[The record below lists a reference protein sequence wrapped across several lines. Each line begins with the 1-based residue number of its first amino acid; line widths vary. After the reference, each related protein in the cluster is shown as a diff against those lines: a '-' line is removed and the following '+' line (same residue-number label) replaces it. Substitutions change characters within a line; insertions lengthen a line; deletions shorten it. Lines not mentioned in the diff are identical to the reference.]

1 MKAMRGLAILV
12 LGPLVAFL
20 SFNRNEVE
28 KRAAEIRKRNAQNE
42 RASIPIAAKKA
53 REHWLVRD
61 GDWFGKLPD
70 GSLVRLESPEI
81 KATALK
87 EGRPYC
93 CRWFGEISIKADR
106 WQNSNAAEPKEPFAM
121 TYTIVVQDSKK
132 IEVLETSGPEIT
144 PPSAGEVA
152 EFSAAK

>member
-20 SFNRNEVE
+20 SFNRNEIE
-28 KRAAEIRKRNAQNE
+28 KRAEEIRRLNAQNA
-42 RASIPIAAKKA
+42 RASVPIAVRKA

-61 GDWFGKLPD
+61 GNWFGKMPD
-70 GSLVRLESPEI
+70 GSLVRLETPAV

-106 WQNSNAAEPKEPFAM
+106 WQNSTALESKEPFAM

-144 PPSAGEVA
+144 APSANEIAG
-152 EFSAAK
+152 FSAAK